1 MVCVSFPES
10 NRNMTEALKAHR
22 SVLRAFSVLKKSC
35 FHAQMIKKKFFR
47 FLSLRVPQHVWG
59 PKVSKGRSES
69 PLVAPAGA
77 KPSAFARTYCIICK
91 NAKYF
96 ANGMK
101 PSRRIKSVLR
111 AFPYQGTTWT
121 QGRGAS
127 LAYNSISAP
136 SAKDSSACAAVH
148 SLLTPRGKRL
158 FNTADERGY
167 STPCRHTPFTWGV

>member
-22 SVLRAFSVLKKSC
+22 SVLRAFSVLSC
-35 FHAQMIKKKFFR
+35 SNDKEEIFR
-47 FLSLRVPQHVWG
+47 FLSLQVPQQVWG

-77 KPSAFARTYCIICK
+77 KPSAFARTYCITCK

>member
-10 NRNMTEALKAHR
+10 NRHMTEALKAHR
-22 SVLRAFSVLKKSC
+22 SVLRAFSVLKKACFSC
-35 FHAQMIKKKFFR
+35 SNERRNFR

-69 PLVAPAGA
+69 PLFAPADA
-77 KPSAFARTYCIICK
+77 NPSAFARTYCIICK